1 MAVPI
6 LKETKIRAGL
16 FRKKLTELAGVSQT
30 HRTGKK
36 TFLNIS
42 SFQVLAMFRRGLF
55 YSYLSIY
62 LRFFLGLSV
71 TETTFFATFPMI
83 LNVLFQTFVWGP
95 VSDKFQLR
103 RTLIILGEVSAA
115 ISTSLVW
122 YIHTLP
128 QSNHIAGYVIII
140 GLSIVEIFWSMSNV
154 GWSALLSDLY
164 PEHKRAAIQ
173 GKLSSIGAIGRMIGV
188 WTGGLAY
195 DGLSQFY
202 EGWGFEKG
210 PLFFIASGVMLI
222 STIPMLF
229 APEGGIRKKEK
240 GLSPKSRQ
248 KITISRLFLVFLLAM
263 IFINFGRNSVA
274 LMKPQYLSLDNG
286 FNVSSSILS
295 YIVNTASVAVFIVGL
310 FMRKLSNRFKDD
322 ILLLIGAVISIIYL
336 SGFVL
341 AENMPLIF
349 VSNFFSGASD
359 VIILAASYSFASRLI
374 PPEERGKQ
382 FALFN
387 ATFFLSWGIPG
398 TFITGPIV
406 DQLIRS
412 GATQS
417 FAYKIS
423 FLAAAILMFVG
434 VLISLLVIRMNRSA
448 HKKKRVGFSTKNAR
462 VNGSEASA
470 S

>member
-359 VIILAASYSFASRLI
+359 VII
-374 PPEERGKQ
+374 
-382 FALFN
+382 
-387 ATFFLSWGIPG
+387 
-398 TFITGPIV
+398 
-406 DQLIRS
+406 
-412 GATQS
+412 
-417 FAYKIS
+417 
-423 FLAAAILMFVG
+423 
-434 VLISLLVIRMNRSA
+434 
-448 HKKKRVGFSTKNAR
+448 
-462 VNGSEASA
+462 
-470 S
+470 